1 MSKKMNVFSLPL
13 NWSLSWSFS
22 VTRHFALIA
31 LLSTA
36 FSSGQVFAYTQ
47 PCQLVQKMAGF
58 ESYKLQPLRVASM
71 KAPEDLPAGIK
82 LTLLERHGAWY
93 VYQTPEP
100 WYGTQ
105 ECAPLKKQSIEFM
118 PVMLNRQTGHNA
130 VLTGSFI
137 LKVHRARDLETVIER
152 YGVSLVTYL
161 PKADSAIVD
170 VRPIKSYDELILR
183 MDIDKDVQLLAPL
196 FSEPRM
202 RRK

>member
-1 MSKKMNVFSLPL
+1 MFTKMKVFNL
-13 NWSLSWSFS
+13 SFS
-22 VTRHFALIA
+22 FTRSFALISF
-31 LLSTA
+31 LSFA
-36 FSSGQVFAYTQ
+36 FNSSQVLAYTQ

-58 ESYKLQPLRVASM
+58 ESYQLQPLRMAAM
-71 KAPEDLPAGIK
+71 KAPEDLPAGMK
-82 LTLLERHGAWY
+82 LPLLERHGAWY

-105 ECAPLKKQSIEFM
+105 ECAPLMKKGIEFM
-118 PVMLNRQTGHNA
+118 PIMLNRETGHNA

-137 LKVHRARDLETVIER
+137 VKVHRARDLDKVIER
-152 YGVSLVTYL
+152 YGVTLVTYL

-170 VRPIKSYDELILR
+170 VRPIKSYDELILK